1 VSVNRTL
8 MTENIKNF
16 PSEFLL
22 KQNYPNPFN
31 PSTTIQFA
39 LPKPEYVELKVFNL
53 LGKEVTKLISKNMAA
68 GTYNYKFEA
77 NDFASGVYYYQI
89 TAGKFWNV
97 KKMILL
103 R

>member
-1 VSVNRTL
+1 
-8 MTENIKNF
+8 M
-16 PSEFLL
+16 
-22 KQNYPNPFN
+22 
-31 PSTTIQFA
+31 
-39 LPKPEYVELKVFNL
+39 

-68 GTYNYKFEA
+68 GTYDYKFEG